1 MGGRKRKALE
11 QIVSWFD
18 LPSEVMLQLPQLML
32 LGNQRLHVGN
42 HQGLAGYT
50 DSQIRLKWSGGWIQ
64 ITGEGLRLEQVGQ
77 QEAMVVGRIDTVEM
91 VRGTDRHA

>member
-1 MGGRKRKALE
+1 MGRQKRRALD

-18 LPSEVMLQLPQLML
+18 LPSEVMLQLPQIML
-32 LGNQRLHVGN
+32 LGNRRLHVGN

-50 DSQIRLKWSGGWIQ
+50 DSQICLKWSGGWIQ
-64 ITGEGLRLEQVGQ
+64 ISGEQLQLEQVGQ
-77 QEAMVVGRIDTVEM
+77 QEAMVVGRIDAVEM